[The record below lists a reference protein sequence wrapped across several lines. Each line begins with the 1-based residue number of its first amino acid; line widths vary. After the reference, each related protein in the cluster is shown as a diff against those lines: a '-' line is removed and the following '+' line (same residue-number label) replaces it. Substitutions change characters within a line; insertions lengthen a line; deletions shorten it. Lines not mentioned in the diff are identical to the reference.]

1 MDKKE
6 SLETNDLC
14 VEMMNS
20 KTQVKGILGHVVQIC
35 VCRLT

>member
-6 SLETNDLC
+6 SLETTGLW
-14 VEMMNS
+14 VEMGKNG
-20 KTQVKGILGHVVQIC
+20 KGELGRVVQIC